1 MRYASTHK
9 NETRQKLLDSSR
21 AIAKKG
27 GFASTGVDALMASIG
42 LTGGAFYS
50 HFPSKQALF
59 EALVAQEMENSSSM
73 LAGDKDAPDNHVAKC
88 LRDYLSSFHAMN
100 PDVGCALPVLGAEIA
115 RAGPE
120 VRSTVE
126 AALKRTQKSWSARTG
141 DADAA
146 WALIAQCV
154 GAVVLARA
162 VESERTR
169 KEILAASR
177 RFIDKAELKGA
188 SAPTSS

>member
-1 MRYASTHK
+1 MRYAKTHK
-9 NETRQKLLDSSR
+9 DETRRKLLASSR

-27 GFASTGVDALMASIG
+27 GFKATGVDALMASVG

-59 EALVAQEMENSSSM
+59 AELIAQEMDNSSAM
-73 LAGDKDAPDNHVAKC
+73 LAVDKDAPDDAIAKG
-88 LRDYLSSFHAMN
+88 LRNYLSSFHAMN
-100 PDVGCALPVLGAEIA
+100 PDQGCVLPTLGPEIA
-115 RAGPE
+115 QAEPE
-120 VRSTVE
+120 VRAVVE

-141 DADAA
+141 DADAG

-154 GAVVLARA
+154 GALVLARA

-177 RFIDKAELKGA
+177 RFLDKALPA
-188 SAPTSS
+188 SAP